1 MGQDKLKPVREE
13 KRKAFICPEYI
24 CRLKTNLEII
34 PRKILEIVW
43 DMLSSNKILES
54 RKKDSRTF
62 Y

>member
-1 MGQDKLKPVREE
+1 MKPVREE